1 MNSPITHRT
10 RRRRETR
17 ASVRVAERVAKL
29 LISIGG
35 IGTILAVT
43 LILFFLVWV
52 VAPLFAGAKAT
63 SLVAET
69 LPGGTE
75 RAKGTGFSPGP
86 HVAVDEHR
94 LLGATLDTDG
104 SLSLWRPDTGALLKR
119 RKLFVAG

>member
-1 MNSPITHRT
+1 MKPPLRT

-17 ASVRVAERVAKL
+17 PSVRVAERAAKL

-52 VAPLFAGAKAT
+52 VAPLFLGASAVPLVSESIGGSAST
-63 SLVAET
+63 SGT
-69 LPGGTE
+69 L
-75 RAKGTGFSPGP
+75 RP

-104 SLSLWRPDTGALLKR
+104 SLSLWRPDTGALLK
-119 RKLFVAG
+119 